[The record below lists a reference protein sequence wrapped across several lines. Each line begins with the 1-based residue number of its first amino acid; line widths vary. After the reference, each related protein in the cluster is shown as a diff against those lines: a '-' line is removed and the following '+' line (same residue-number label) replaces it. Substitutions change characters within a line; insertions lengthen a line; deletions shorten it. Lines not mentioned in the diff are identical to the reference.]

1 MAKGMILAND
11 VFVWNA
17 ASHVGPGC
25 QNALADVQLVQLG
38 YAALAANPKS
48 GAPPE
53 DKPVYSAVV
62 VGSTYTGAANDP
74 LTLAIKRHQQRR
86 GGTQDGRV
94 SPIQSTSGVYDAAHT
109 WILVVLSNN
118 IKDVLGANWPHLDR
132 HPKCPP
138 ALAAVSKKAFAP

>member
-48 GAPPE
+48 GAPPGRMV
-53 DKPVYSAVV
+53 KP
-62 VGSTYTGAANDP
+62 
-74 LTLAIKRHQQRR
+74 
-86 GGTQDGRV
+86 
-94 SPIQSTSGVYDAAHT
+94 
-109 WILVVLSNN
+109 LVVPRFSVQSNPSS
-118 IKDVLGANWPHLDR
+118 GPAQR
-132 HPKCPP
+132 SCP
-138 ALAAVSKKAFAP
+138 LAVA